1 MFTRTIPATNYSSAH
16 EEVIVWKLVVA
27 AIAACLALIMV
38 YGSWFIVP
46 SGTRAVL
53 TTFSEYSST
62 YDAGL
67 HFKIPLIQS
76 THKINVRTQ
85 SAEVKNA
92 EGGTHDLQPV
102 HVGLMVRFSIM
113 PDKVKHVFTAYA
125 TDGDMDHFVTTATAE
140 AFKSVTA
147 KYSAPNLIIQRSQVS
162 NDVLNALQTKV
173 NQYGLKIENI
183 DMTEFSFGKE
193 YMQAVNAKVREE
205 QNMAT
210 QANVLKRIEI
220 EQQQKVVTAKAEAES
235 TQARAAAEAFSI
247 TAVATAKAKAL
258 EVEGKALREN
268 SNVAELRRIEVDMV
282 RAQRWNGSVPTT
294 MYGSAPIPFV
304 TQK

>member
-1 MFTRTIPATNYSSAH
+1 MESIIGFVLKQLESPF
-16 EEVIVWKLVVA
+16 
-27 AIAACLALIMV
+27 AIARFVLLALV
-38 YGSWFIVP
+38 ALFFVFGSWFIVP
-46 SGTRAVL
+46 TGERAVL

-76 THKINVRTQ
+76 THKINLRTQ
-85 SAEVKNA
+85 SAEVKKA

-102 HVGLMVRFSIM
+102 HVGLMVRYSIL
-113 PDKVKHVFTAYA
+113 PDKVKHVFSAYS

-140 AFKSVTA
+140 TFKAVTA
-147 KYSAPNLIIQRSQVS
+147 RYSAPNLIIMRSQVS
-162 NDVLNALQTKV
+162 ADVLNALQIKV

-183 DMTEFSFGKE
+183 DMTDFAFEAQ
-193 YMQAVNAKVREE
+193 YMASVNAKVREE

-210 QANVLKRIEI
+210 QANVLKRVEI

-235 TQARAAAEAFSI
+235 TQARASAEAFAI
-247 TAVATAKAKAL
+247 AAVATAKAKAL

-282 RAQRWNGSVPTT
+282 RAQRWNGTVPAT

-304 TQK
+304 TGK

>member
-1 MFTRTIPATNYSSAH
+1 MFTRKVPATNYSSEH
-16 EEVIVWKLVVA
+16 EEIIVWKLVTAV
-27 AIAACLALIMV
+27 IAAFTAIIFLW
-38 YGSWFIVP
+38 GSWFIVP
-46 SGTRAVL
+46 TGTRAVL
-53 TTFSEYSST
+53 TTMAEVTSI

-67 HFKIPLIQS
+67 HFKVPLIQS
-76 THKINVRTQ
+76 TSKINLRTQ
-85 SAEVKNA
+85 FAEVKRA

-102 HVGLMVRFSIM
+102 HVGLVVRYSIL
-113 PDKVKHVFTAYA
+113 PDKVKHIFSAYS

-140 AFKSVTA
+140 TFKAVTSR
-147 KYSAPNLIIQRSQVS
+147 YSAPNLIIQRSQVS
-162 NDVLNALQTKV
+162 NDVLAALQAKV

-183 DMTEFSFGKE
+183 DMTDFAFEKQ
-193 YMQAVNAKVREE
+193 YMDAVNAKVREE

-235 TQARAAAEAFSI
+235 TQARATADAFSI

-304 TQK
+304 TGK